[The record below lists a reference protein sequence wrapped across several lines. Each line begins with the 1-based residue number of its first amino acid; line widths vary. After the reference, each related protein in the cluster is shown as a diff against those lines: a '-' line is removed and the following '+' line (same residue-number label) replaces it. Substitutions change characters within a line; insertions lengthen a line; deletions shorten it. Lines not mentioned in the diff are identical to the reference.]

1 MITTFKIK
9 SLMGP
14 DETVSFE
21 NGVVLQ
27 KTNKFNAVIV
37 MKTKDFDIQWI
48 ESFENLPDK
57 GKELIYKMLKARKVM
72 LSFDTEFNIVT
83 KGIVIDKPEKAPK
96 HYES

>member
-1 MITTFKIK
+1 MITAFKIK

-14 DETVSFE
+14 SETVSFE

-48 ESFENLPDK
+48 ESFDNLPDK

-72 LSFDTEFNIVT
+72 LSFDTEFNIIT
-83 KGIVIDKPEKAPK
+83 KGIVIDKPEKAQK
-96 HYES
+96 HYD

>member
-14 DETVSFE
+14 CETISFE

-72 LSFDTEFNIVT
+72 LSFDTEFNVVT
-83 KGIVIDKPEKAPK
+83 KGIVINKLEKTPR
-96 HYES
+96 HYE